1 MRKILLFICVFSLP
15 FCKPTKTVYVNNVDG
30 LDTETFKAYNKGVH
44 YENGYSLTVYKDLI
58 IHDGKNYH
66 QLKLSYTDDE
76 YVLADSVKDTPPLIY
91 LTVNNIQGENL
102 YREEDLQNIIKILPF
117 GYRVLF
123 KSKFKKN
130 WEDIYLVE
138 YADSSFGYMKSE
150 NLKTQTESE
159 YFKVATTLGLILRE
173 KPYQKS
179 KQLDIIPFNYI
190 GEVKTKDNTVL
201 TIAGKKGNWILTD
214 YNGKQ
219 GWVFSGFVYLS
230 KYKGHLANNDSIEER
245 FYSLFEKVTELK
257 SFPIVKKQIEKGF
270 KENETPLIGEYS
282 IRSIFYT
289 AQGTEYDECKE
300 NSNSESILKNAK
312 NLEYEEFRARE
323 EYQIFLKDK
332 LYITDYIT
340 CHCCCSSGGKR
351 FYFLLKNKVLVYDSS
366 NSSYNF
372 YWSVDEKCNLN
383 FEKIKYSE
391 KDSTLYLYSLFPDCS
406 IESHSDNTWEATVK
420 FKDYTN
426 ELFIAVKIL
435 EDDIVIKRFFD
446 KSIPKEYL
454 KSYEEAEV
462 IKQLD
467 K

>member
-1 MRKILLFICVFSLP
+1 MKKFLFFISVLGFL

-30 LDTETFKAYNKGVH
+30 LETETFEAYNKGVH
-44 YENGYSLTVYKDLI
+44 YEYGYRLTVYKNLI
-58 IHDGKNYH
+58 LHDGKNYH
-66 QLKLSYTDDE
+66 QVKLSYTDDE
-76 YVLADSVKDTPPLIY
+76 YILADSVKDTPPLIY
-91 LTVNNIQGENL
+91 LAVNNIQGEKL
-102 YREEDLQNIIKILPF
+102 YREEDLQNVIKILPF

-150 NLKTQTESE
+150 NLKAQFESE

-173 KPYQKS
+173 KPDQKS
-179 KQLDIIPFNYI
+179 KQLDIIPLNYI
-190 GEVKTKDNTVL
+190 GEVKIKDNTVL
-201 TIAGKKGNWILTD
+201 TIAGRKGNWILMD

-230 KYKGHLANNDSIEER
+230 KYKER
-245 FYSLFEKVTELK
+245 LERGSLSVEDTFNSLFEKVDVLK
-257 SFPIVKKQIEKGF
+257 SFPILKKDILKEIKKDF
-270 KENETPLIGEYS
+270 KEQERPLIGEYS
-282 IRSIFYT
+282 LRTIYYITKGGEDCIPEDSLII
-289 AQGTEYDECKE
+289 Q
-300 NSNSESILKNAK
+300 NKNK
-312 NLEYEEFRARE
+312 GLEYQENNGYYLGEFLRG
-323 EYQIFLKDK
+323 K
-332 LYITDYIT
+332 LYILNYQGSP
-340 CHCCCSSGGKR
+340 CCCPSTGTH
-351 FYFLLKNKVLVYDSS
+351 FFFLLKNKILNYSVYDR
-366 NSSYNF
+366 SYNC

-406 IESHSDNTWEATVK
+406 LEPNPDYSYDSIVK
-420 FKDYTN
+420 FKDYTK

-454 KSYEEAEV
+454 KSYEEAEQ
-462 IKQLD
+462 IKF
-467 K
+467 

>member
-1 MRKILLFICVFSLP
+1 MMRRILFFISVLSFLY
-15 FCKPTKTVYVNNVDG
+15 CKPTKTVYVNAVGG

-44 YENGYSLTVYKDLI
+44 YEYGYSLTVYKDLI
-58 IHDGKNYH
+58 LHDGKNYH
-66 QLKLSYTDDE
+66 QVKLSYTDDE
-76 YVLADSVKDTPPLIY
+76 YVLADSIKETPPLIY

-102 YREEDLQNIIKILPF
+102 YREEDLQNVIKILPF

-150 NLKTQTESE
+150 NLKTQSESE
-159 YFKVATTLGLILRE
+159 YFKVATPLGLILRE

-179 KQLDIIPFNYI
+179 KQLDIIPLNYI

-201 TIAGKKGNWILTD
+201 TIAGRKGNWILTD

-230 KYKGHLANNDSIEER
+230 KYKER
-245 FYSLFEKVTELK
+245 LERGSLSVEDTFNSLFEKVAELK
-257 SFPIVKKQIEKGF
+257 AFPIIKKEIEKGF
-270 KENETPLIGEYS
+270 KEQERPLVGDYSLRTIYMIGE
-282 IRSIFYT
+282 
-289 AQGTEYDECKE
+289 ECAEASFIIQNK
-300 NSNSESILKNAK
+300 SKG
-312 NLEYEEFRARE
+312 LEYQEQYGSPIYE
-323 EYQIFLKDK
+323 FLKEK
-332 LYITDYIT
+332 LYILKYQGSP
-340 CHCCCSSGGKR
+340 CCCPSTGTH
-351 FYFLLKNKVLVYDSS
+351 FFFLLKNKILNYSVYDR
-366 NSSYNF
+366 SYNC
-372 YWSVDEKCNLN
+372 YSSVDEKCNLN

-391 KDSTLYLYSLFPDCS
+391 KDSMLYLYSLFPDCS
-406 IESHSDNTWEATVK
+406 VEPNPDYSYDSTVK
-420 FKDYTN
+420 FKDYTK

-454 KSYEEAEV
+454 KSYEEAEQ
-462 IKQLD
+462 IK
-467 K
+467 

>member
-1 MRKILLFICVFSLP
+1 MRRILLFTFVLSFLYCN
-15 FCKPTKTVYVNNVDG
+15 PTKTVYVNNVNG
-30 LDTETFKAYNKGVH
+30 LDTEAFKPFNKGVH

-58 IHDGKNYH
+58 LYDGKNYY

-76 YVLADSVKDTPPLIY
+76 YVLADSVKDTQPLIY

-102 YREEDLQNIIKILPF
+102 YREEDLRNVIKILPF

-138 YADSSFGYMKSE
+138 YTDSSFGYMKSE
-150 NLKTQTESE
+150 NLKTQSESE

-173 KPYQKS
+173 KPDQKS
-179 KQLDIIPFNYI
+179 KQLDIIPLNYI

-201 TIAGKKGNWILTD
+201 TIAGRKGNWILTD

-230 KYKGHLANNDSIEER
+230 KYNGHLANNYSIEEK

-257 SFPIVKKQIEKGF
+257 SFPIVKKQIEKDF
-270 KENETPLIGEYS
+270 KEKEIPLIGDYS
-282 IRSIFYT
+282 LRSIFYT
-289 AQGTEYDECKE
+289 ARGTEYNECKE
-300 NSNSESILKNAK
+300 NSNSQSILNNAK
-312 NLEYEEFRARE
+312 NLEYEEIFARE
-323 EYQIFLKDK
+323 EYEIFFKNK
-332 LYITDYIT
+332 LFITDYTT
-340 CHCCCSSGGKR
+340 CHCCCSSGGMR

-366 NSSYNF
+366 HSSYNF
-372 YWSVDEKCNLN
+372 YWSADEKCNLN
-383 FEKIKYSE
+383 FEKMKYSE

-406 IESHSDNTWEATVK
+406 VKRDPDYPYDSIVK
-420 FKDYTN
+420 FKDYAK

-454 KSYEEAEV
+454 KSYEEAEQ
-462 IKQLD
+462 IK
-467 K
+467 